1 MDFFIFLFF
10 FFCATMPFCNSCPRK
25 HCTFFVRMQNMQALC
40 EFKNCETD
48 FYAEQNSERSSSC
61 LMALSTVTLGQ
72 YISH

>member
-1 MDFFIFLFF
+1 MDFFFFVQRCHFATVAPESTALFF
-10 FFCATMPFCNSCPRK
+10 CQNAK
-25 HCTFFVRMQNMQALC
+25 HASVVC

-72 YISH
+72 YISL